1 MEAGVCQGQPRP
13 HFPSSIFPMDSPKS
27 SKRLIAKNT
36 VFLVGRSIF
45 GILIGLY
52 ASRILL
58 AKLGIENYGTYHIV
72 GGVVVMFNSIRSLF
86 TNAIQRYLNY
96 SKGDTQKQNLI
107 FNTGIQVQLILVG
120 VFLIIAESIG
130 LYAVLHLN
138 LSEEQFKAAH
148 VVYQLSVAAAV
159 ILMLTI
165 PYDALI
171 ISKEKMNVFAW
182 LSILGQVLSLGIIY
196 LIGLGPFSLLVNYAI
211 LVFAVSLFLRYVSV
225 TYCQRHFEESRIRKI
240 HDKTLISEMTAFAGW
255 NFLGRTGLYVS
266 HQGIDYILNLT
277 GGVVVNAARSITYSV
292 MKGANALVGNANMAF
307 KPQTNAAAAN
317 EDKKEFYRLLGYNA
331 KTAYVCY
338 LLIIVPLL
346 IFAKQVIGLWLGQ
359 VPDYV
364 ITFLLAISSYHLL
377 RSLHELVNQF
387 FISIG
392 EMKWYQIIEIS
403 TMALIVPV
411 SWLLLKS
418 GFPFWT
424 VFVCMTLFEIINH
437 VSTLWLAVKKYGF
450 PLHYYVKDVYFP
462 FIVMSLI
469 SLLLIYGGYS
479 IGMPHVEQWTNII
492 LWSVIIDG
500 ALTTAVAYIVLKKQ
514 ERGYLINMVVSWIKR
529 C

>member
-317 EDKKEFYRLLGYNA
+317 EDKKEFYPNLREIYDIWIDNLPITGDLVESA
-331 KTAYVCY
+331 
-338 LLIIVPLL
+338 
-346 IFAKQVIGLWLGQ
+346 GQ
-359 VPDYV
+359 HD
-364 ITFLLAISSYHLL
+364 ILCDDI
-377 RSLHELVNQF
+377 
-387 FISIG
+387 
-392 EMKWYQIIEIS
+392 
-403 TMALIVPV
+403 
-411 SWLLLKS
+411 LKS
-418 GFPFWT
+418 SEI
-424 VFVCMTLFEIINH
+424 VFGENNKNVPHIIRILCKIVKSKYSNDDVDKKIMTILNAMKNNNAI
-437 VSTLWLAVKKYGF
+437 VSLIPQAKKGASEKVKK
-450 PLHYYVKDVYFP
+450 K
-462 FIVMSLI
+462 
-469 SLLLIYGGYS
+469 
-479 IGMPHVEQWTNII
+479 
-492 LWSVIIDG
+492 ID
-500 ALTTAVAYIVLKKQ
+500 K
-514 ERGYLINMVVSWIKR
+514 YLS
-529 C
+529 

>member
-1 MEAGVCQGQPRP
+1 MESARY
-13 HFPSSIFPMDSPKS
+13 
-27 SKRLIAKNT
+27 SKRLIVKNT
-36 VFLVGRSIF
+36 VFLVGRSVF

-72 GGVVVMFNSIRSLF
+72 GGVVVIFNSIRSLF

-107 FNTGIQVQLILVG
+107 FNTGIQVQLILAG
-120 VFLIIAESIG
+120 VFVVLAESVG

-138 LSEEQFKAAH
+138 LSEEQFEAAH

-159 ILMLTI
+159 VSMLTI

-171 ISKEKMNVFAW
+171 IAKEKMNVFAW
-182 LSILGQVLSLGIIY
+182 LSITGQLLNLWIIF
-196 LIGLGPFSLLVNYAI
+196 LIELGPFSQLVNYAI
-211 LVFAVSLFLRYVSV
+211 LVFAVSLLLRYISV
-225 TYCQRHFEESRIRKI
+225 IYCRRHFEESRLQKR

-292 MKGANALVGNANMAF
+292 INSANALVENANMAF

-317 EDKKEFYRLLGYNA
+317 EDKREFYRLLGYNT
-331 KTAYVCY
+331 KMAYSCY
-338 LLIIVPLL
+338 LLIMVPLL
-346 IFAKQVIGLWLGQ
+346 IFAKQMIELWLGQ

-364 ITFLLAISSYHLL
+364 ITFLLAISGYHLL

-392 EMKWYQIIEIS
+392 EMKWYQIIEIC
-403 TMALIVPV
+403 TMAFIVPV
-411 SWLLLKS
+411 ALLLLKC
-418 GFPFWT
+418 GCPFWT
-424 VFVCMTLFEIINH
+424 VFVCMAFFEVINH
-437 VSTLWLAVKKYGF
+437 VGTLWLAVKKYGF
-450 PLHYYVKDVYFP
+450 PLQYFIKDVYLP
-462 FIVMSLI
+462 FVVMSGI
-469 SLLLIYGGYS
+469 GFILIYGGYCMGLAQFDQWS
-479 IGMPHVEQWTNII
+479 III
-492 LWSVIIDG
+492 LWGVAIECMLI
-500 ALTTAVAYIVLKKQ
+500 TAVAFIVLRKQ
-514 ERGYLINMVVSWIKR
+514 ERAYLANMIVSWIKR
-529 C
+529 R